1 MEQVL
6 HRFTSQ
12 VDEKYSHIVGRF
24 RRELTHPERTRETEL
39 GNLFADIF
47 TRSLGVDVMLIGS
60 GSIRAEK
67 LGPIV
72 TYGDLI
78 EGFPYDDGVFM
89 FKVTG
94 RQLRQMLRYMLREE
108 AYAGHTEFYQLPSTL
123 RLRYDRAK
131 GDFDYFT
138 YCGKEVGK
146 EIGDDALFTVGL
158 QNYHFKN
165 IESFFNISY
174 ETICKLQKPRTL
186 ESQYDDLVADVVKK
200 FNETQSLITVEAQYI
215 GSYKDINEALVAAH
229 AAGTGLP
236 AIAVANTDYVASYG
250 DSGLFE
256 NLDPYI
262 EGTSYDTDD
271 FSAGLLLSSQ
281 FEGKQVALPFLH
293 STQVIYYNK
302 TMADANGWTIPE
314 KIEDFT
320 PFLAEVHKTAGVY
333 GTVVPGW
340 DQWYFET
347 MYLNEGVQIIT
358 DDNTCDLGSDTAL
371 GVTSMIKDWC
381 DAGDAY
387 FAAGT
392 DASATMRQNFY
403 DQKTFSVMHT
413 SSLYNN
419 YVDKCPDFEVGMAWY
434 PAASTGDK
442 NSEVGGCVLGIPSK
456 NDQATK
462 NAAWQFLQFLCGKEV
477 NMEWAEGTGYLPTR
491 NSVLETDEGKQ
502 FLEKKP
508 AFQCIFDNLNLINPR
523 IQNSAWSELATTWKN
538 YMEVIMNQGGDVNSN
553 SEDMVTE
560 IDEILADHA

>member
-1 MEQVL
+1 MKKISRRSFLIATGAIAAATAMTACSGGSTGKANTTASSAASAAPE
-6 HRFTSQ
+6 T
-12 VDEKYSHIVGRF
+12 VDPSKYEV
-24 RRELTHPERTRETEL
+24 TE
-39 GNLFADIF
+39 
-47 TRSLGVDVMLIGS
+47 
-60 GSIRAEK
+60 
-67 LGPIV
+67 PI
-72 TYGDLI
+72 
-78 EGFPYDDGVFM
+78 
-89 FKVTG
+89 
-94 RQLRQMLRYMLREE
+94 
-108 AYAGHTEFYQLPSTL
+108 
-123 RLRYDRAK
+123 
-131 GDFDYFT
+131 
-138 YCGKEVGK
+138 
-146 EIGDDALFTVGL
+146 
-158 QNYHFKN
+158 
-165 IESFFNISY
+165 
-174 ETICKLQKPRTL
+174 TITWWHAL
-186 ESQYDDLVADVVKK
+186 ESQYDELVADVVKK
-200 FNETQSLITVEAQYI
+200 FNATQSLITVEAQYI

-236 AIAVANTDYVASYG
+236 AVAVANTDYVASYG
-250 DSGLFE
+250 DSGLYE

-262 EGTSYDTDD
+262 AGTGYDVDD

-281 FEGKQVALPFLH
+281 YEGKQVALPFLH

-302 TMADANGWTIPE
+302 TMADENGWTIPE

-320 PFLAEVHKTAGVY
+320 PFLAEVHSKKGIY

-358 DDNTCDLGSDTAL
+358 SDNDCDLNSETAL
-371 GVTSMIKDWC
+371 GVTNMIKGWC

-419 YVDKCPDFEVGMAWY
+419 YVSKCPDFEVGMAWY
-434 PAASTGDK
+434 PAATTGDK

-491 NSVLETDEGKQ
+491 NSVLNTEEGKE

-523 IQNSAWSELATTWKN
+523 IQNAAWSELATTWKN
-538 YMEVIMNQGGDVNSN
+538 YMEVMMNQDGDVTSGSN
-553 SEDMVTE
+553 DMVTE
-560 IDEILADHA
+560 INEILEDHA

>member
-1 MEQVL
+1 MKKISRRSFLIATGAIAAATAMTACSGGSTGKANTTASSAASAAPE
-6 HRFTSQ
+6 T
-12 VDEKYSHIVGRF
+12 VDPSKYEV
-24 RRELTHPERTRETEL
+24 TE
-39 GNLFADIF
+39 
-47 TRSLGVDVMLIGS
+47 
-60 GSIRAEK
+60 
-67 LGPIV
+67 PI
-72 TYGDLI
+72 
-78 EGFPYDDGVFM
+78 
-89 FKVTG
+89 
-94 RQLRQMLRYMLREE
+94 
-108 AYAGHTEFYQLPSTL
+108 
-123 RLRYDRAK
+123 
-131 GDFDYFT
+131 
-138 YCGKEVGK
+138 
-146 EIGDDALFTVGL
+146 
-158 QNYHFKN
+158 
-165 IESFFNISY
+165 
-174 ETICKLQKPRTL
+174 TITWWHAL
-186 ESQYDDLVADVVKK
+186 ESQYDELVADVVKK
-200 FNETQSLITVEAQYI
+200 FNATQSLITVEAQYI

-236 AIAVANTDYVASYG
+236 AVAVANTDYVASYG
-250 DSGLFE
+250 DSGLYE

-262 EGTSYDTDD
+262 AGTGYDVDD

-281 FEGKQVALPFLH
+281 YEGKQVALPFLH

-302 TMADANGWTIPE
+302 TMADENGWTIPE

-320 PFLAEVHKTAGVY
+320 PFLAEVHSKKGIY

-358 DDNTCDLGSDTAL
+358 GDNDCDLNSETAL
-371 GVTSMIKDWC
+371 GVTNMIKGWC

-419 YVDKCPDFEVGMAWY
+419 YVSKCPDFEVGMAWY
-434 PAASTGDK
+434 PAATTGDK

-491 NSVLETDEGKQ
+491 NSVLNTEEGKE

-523 IQNSAWSELATTWKN
+523 IQNAAWSELATTWKN
-538 YMEVIMNQGGDVNSN
+538 YMEVMMNQDGDVTSGSN
-553 SEDMVTE
+553 DMVTE
-560 IDEILADHA
+560 INEILEDHA

>member
-1 MEQVL
+1 MKKISRRSFLIATGAIAAATAMTACSGGSTGKANTTASSAASAAPE
-6 HRFTSQ
+6 T
-12 VDEKYSHIVGRF
+12 VDPSKYEV
-24 RRELTHPERTRETEL
+24 TE
-39 GNLFADIF
+39 
-47 TRSLGVDVMLIGS
+47 
-60 GSIRAEK
+60 
-67 LGPIV
+67 PI
-72 TYGDLI
+72 
-78 EGFPYDDGVFM
+78 
-89 FKVTG
+89 
-94 RQLRQMLRYMLREE
+94 
-108 AYAGHTEFYQLPSTL
+108 
-123 RLRYDRAK
+123 
-131 GDFDYFT
+131 
-138 YCGKEVGK
+138 
-146 EIGDDALFTVGL
+146 
-158 QNYHFKN
+158 
-165 IESFFNISY
+165 
-174 ETICKLQKPRTL
+174 TITWWHAL
-186 ESQYDDLVADVVKK
+186 ESQYDELVADVVKK
-200 FNETQSLITVEAQYI
+200 FNATQNLITVEAQYI

-236 AIAVANTDYVASYG
+236 AVAVANTDYVASYG
-250 DSGLFE
+250 ESGLYE
-256 NLDPYI
+256 DLDPYI
-262 EGTSYDTDD
+262 AGTGYDVDD

-281 FEGKQVALPFLH
+281 YEGKQVALPFLH

-302 TMADANGWTIPE
+302 TMADENGWTIPE

-320 PFLAEVHKTAGVY
+320 PFLAEVHSKKGIY

-358 DDNTCDLGSDTAL
+358 GDNDCDLNSETAL
-371 GVTSMIKDWC
+371 GVTNMIKGWC

-419 YVDKCPDFEVGMAWY
+419 YVSKCPDFEVGMAWY
-434 PAASTGDK
+434 PAATTGDK

-491 NSVLETDEGKQ
+491 NSVLNTDEGKE

-523 IQNSAWSELATTWKN
+523 IQNAAWSELATTWKN
-538 YMEVIMNQGGDVNSN
+538 YMEIMMNQDGDVTSGSN
-553 SEDMVTE
+553 DMVTE
-560 IDEILADHA
+560 INEILEDHA

>member
-1 MEQVL
+1 MKKISRRSFLIATGAIAAATVMTACSGGSTGKANTTASSAASAAPE
-6 HRFTSQ
+6 T
-12 VDEKYSHIVGRF
+12 VDPSKYEV
-24 RRELTHPERTRETEL
+24 TE
-39 GNLFADIF
+39 
-47 TRSLGVDVMLIGS
+47 
-60 GSIRAEK
+60 
-67 LGPIV
+67 PI
-72 TYGDLI
+72 
-78 EGFPYDDGVFM
+78 
-89 FKVTG
+89 
-94 RQLRQMLRYMLREE
+94 
-108 AYAGHTEFYQLPSTL
+108 
-123 RLRYDRAK
+123 
-131 GDFDYFT
+131 
-138 YCGKEVGK
+138 
-146 EIGDDALFTVGL
+146 
-158 QNYHFKN
+158 
-165 IESFFNISY
+165 
-174 ETICKLQKPRTL
+174 TITWWHAL
-186 ESQYDDLVADVVKK
+186 ESQYDELVADVVKK
-200 FNETQSLITVEAQYI
+200 FNATQNLITVEAQYI

-236 AIAVANTDYVASYG
+236 AVAVANTDYVASYG
-250 DSGLFE
+250 DSGLYE

-262 EGTSYDTDD
+262 AGTGYDIDD

-281 FEGKQVALPFLH
+281 HEGKQVALPFLH

-302 TMADANGWTIPE
+302 TMADENGWTIPE
-314 KIEDFT
+314 KIQDFT
-320 PFLAEVHKTAGVY
+320 TFLAEIHSKKGIY

-347 MYLNEGVQIIT
+347 LYLNEGVQIIT
-358 DDNTCDLGSDTAL
+358 GDNDCDLNGDAAL
-371 GVTSMIKDWC
+371 GVTKMIKGWC

-419 YVDKCPDFEVGMAWY
+419 YVSKCPDFEVGMAWY
-434 PAASTGDK
+434 PAATTGDK

-491 NSVLETDEGKQ
+491 NSVLNTEEGKK

-523 IQNSAWSELATTWKN
+523 IQNAAWSELATTWKN
-538 YMEVIMNQGGDVNSN
+538 YMEIIMNQGGDITSDSN
-553 SEDMVTE
+553 DMVTE
-560 IDEILADHA
+560 INEILEDHA

>member
-1 MEQVL
+1 MKKISRRSFLIATGAIAAATAMTACSGGSTGKANTTASSAASAAPE
-6 HRFTSQ
+6 T
-12 VDEKYSHIVGRF
+12 VDPSKYEV
-24 RRELTHPERTRETEL
+24 TE
-39 GNLFADIF
+39 
-47 TRSLGVDVMLIGS
+47 
-60 GSIRAEK
+60 
-67 LGPIV
+67 PI
-72 TYGDLI
+72 
-78 EGFPYDDGVFM
+78 
-89 FKVTG
+89 
-94 RQLRQMLRYMLREE
+94 
-108 AYAGHTEFYQLPSTL
+108 
-123 RLRYDRAK
+123 
-131 GDFDYFT
+131 
-138 YCGKEVGK
+138 
-146 EIGDDALFTVGL
+146 
-158 QNYHFKN
+158 
-165 IESFFNISY
+165 
-174 ETICKLQKPRTL
+174 TITWWHAL
-186 ESQYDDLVADVVKK
+186 ESQYDELVADVVKK
-200 FNETQSLITVEAQYI
+200 FNATQNLITVEAQYI

-236 AIAVANTDYVASYG
+236 AVAVANTDYVASYG
-250 DSGLFE
+250 DSGLYE

-262 EGTSYDTDD
+262 AGTGYDVDD

-281 FEGKQVALPFLH
+281 YEGKQVALPFLH

-302 TMADANGWTIPE
+302 TMADENGWTIPE

-320 PFLAEVHKTAGVY
+320 PFLAEVHSKKGIY

-358 DDNTCDLGSDTAL
+358 GDNDCDLNSETAL
-371 GVTSMIKDWC
+371 GVTNMIKGWC

-419 YVDKCPDFEVGMAWY
+419 YVSKCPDFEVGMAWY
-434 PAASTGDK
+434 PAATTGDK

-491 NSVLETDEGKQ
+491 NSVLNTEEGKE

-538 YMEVIMNQGGDVNSN
+538 YMEIMMNQDGDVTSGSN
-553 SEDMVTE
+553 DMVTE
-560 IDEILADHA
+560 INEILEDHA

>member
-1 MEQVL
+1 MKKISRRSFLMASGTFAAATALTACSGGGSTGKAGANASSAAAPASSEA
-6 HRFTSQ
+6 
-12 VDEKYSHIVGRF
+12 VDPSKYEV
-24 RRELTHPERTRETEL
+24 TE
-39 GNLFADIF
+39 
-47 TRSLGVDVMLIGS
+47 
-60 GSIRAEK
+60 
-67 LGPIV
+67 PI
-72 TYGDLI
+72 
-78 EGFPYDDGVFM
+78 
-89 FKVTG
+89 
-94 RQLRQMLRYMLREE
+94 
-108 AYAGHTEFYQLPSTL
+108 
-123 RLRYDRAK
+123 
-131 GDFDYFT
+131 
-138 YCGKEVGK
+138 
-146 EIGDDALFTVGL
+146 
-158 QNYHFKN
+158 
-165 IESFFNISY
+165 
-174 ETICKLQKPRTL
+174 TITWWHVL
-186 ESQYDDLVADVVKK
+186 ESQYDELVADVVKK
-200 FNETQSLITVEAQYI
+200 FNATQKLITVEAQYI

-236 AIAVANTDYVASYG
+236 AVAVANTDYVASYG
-250 DSGLFE
+250 DSGLYE

-262 EGTSYDTDD
+262 AGTDYDVDD

-281 FEGKQVALPFLH
+281 YKGKQVALPFLH

-302 TMADANGWTIPE
+302 TMADANGWKIPE

-320 PFLAEVHKTAGVY
+320 PFLAEVHSKKGIY

-347 MYLNEGVQIIT
+347 LYLNEGVQIIT
-358 DDNTCDLGSDTAL
+358 GDNDCDLNGDAAL
-371 GVTSMIKDWC
+371 GVTKMIKGWC

-387 FAAGT
+387 FASGT

-419 YVDKCPDFEVGMAWY
+419 YVSKCPDFEVGMAWY
-434 PAASTGDK
+434 PAATTGDK

-491 NSVLETDEGKQ
+491 NSVLNTEEGKK

-523 IQNSAWSELATTWKN
+523 IQNAAWSELATTWKN
-538 YMEVIMNQGGDVNSN
+538 YMEIMMNQGGDITSGSN
-553 SEDMVTE
+553 DMVTE
-560 IDEILADHA
+560 INEILEDHA

>member
-1 MEQVL
+1 MKKISRRSFLMASGTFAAATALTACSGGGSTGKAGANASSATAPASSEA
-6 HRFTSQ
+6 
-12 VDEKYSHIVGRF
+12 VDPSKYEV
-24 RRELTHPERTRETEL
+24 TE
-39 GNLFADIF
+39 
-47 TRSLGVDVMLIGS
+47 
-60 GSIRAEK
+60 
-67 LGPIV
+67 PI
-72 TYGDLI
+72 
-78 EGFPYDDGVFM
+78 
-89 FKVTG
+89 
-94 RQLRQMLRYMLREE
+94 
-108 AYAGHTEFYQLPSTL
+108 
-123 RLRYDRAK
+123 
-131 GDFDYFT
+131 
-138 YCGKEVGK
+138 
-146 EIGDDALFTVGL
+146 
-158 QNYHFKN
+158 
-165 IESFFNISY
+165 
-174 ETICKLQKPRTL
+174 TITWWHAL
-186 ESQYDDLVADVVKK
+186 ESQYDELVADVVKK
-200 FNETQSLITVEAQYI
+200 FNATQKLITVEAQYI

-236 AIAVANTDYVASYG
+236 AVAVANTDYVASYG
-250 DSGLFE
+250 DSGLYE

-262 EGTSYDTDD
+262 AGTDYDVDD

-281 FEGKQVALPFLH
+281 YKGKQVALPFLH

-302 TMADANGWTIPE
+302 TMADANGWKIPE

-320 PFLAEVHKTAGVY
+320 PFLAEVHSKKGIY

-347 MYLNEGVQIIT
+347 LYLNEGVQIIT
-358 DDNTCDLGSDTAL
+358 GDNDCDLNGDAAL
-371 GVTSMIKDWC
+371 GVTKMIKGWC

-387 FAAGT
+387 FASGT

-419 YVDKCPDFEVGMAWY
+419 YVSKCPDFEVGMAWY
-434 PAASTGDK
+434 PAATTGDK

-491 NSVLETDEGKQ
+491 NSVLNTEEGKK

-523 IQNSAWSELATTWKN
+523 IQNAAWSELATTWKN
-538 YMEVIMNQGGDVNSN
+538 YMEIMMNQGGDITSGSN
-553 SEDMVTE
+553 DMVTE
-560 IDEILADHA
+560 INEILEDHA

>member
-1 MEQVL
+1 MKKISRRSFLIATGAIAAATAMTACSGGSTGKANTTASSAASAAPE
-6 HRFTSQ
+6 T
-12 VDEKYSHIVGRF
+12 VDPSKYEV
-24 RRELTHPERTRETEL
+24 TE
-39 GNLFADIF
+39 
-47 TRSLGVDVMLIGS
+47 
-60 GSIRAEK
+60 
-67 LGPIV
+67 PI
-72 TYGDLI
+72 
-78 EGFPYDDGVFM
+78 
-89 FKVTG
+89 
-94 RQLRQMLRYMLREE
+94 
-108 AYAGHTEFYQLPSTL
+108 
-123 RLRYDRAK
+123 
-131 GDFDYFT
+131 
-138 YCGKEVGK
+138 
-146 EIGDDALFTVGL
+146 
-158 QNYHFKN
+158 
-165 IESFFNISY
+165 
-174 ETICKLQKPRTL
+174 TITWWHAL
-186 ESQYDDLVADVVKK
+186 ESQYDELVADVVKK
-200 FNETQSLITVEAQYI
+200 FNATQSLITVEAQYI

-236 AIAVANTDYVASYG
+236 AVAVANTDYVASYG
-250 DSGLFE
+250 DSGLYE

-262 EGTSYDTDD
+262 AGTGYDVDD

-281 FEGKQVALPFLH
+281 YEGKQVALPFLH

-302 TMADANGWTIPE
+302 TMADENGWTIPE

-320 PFLAEVHKTAGVY
+320 PFLAEVHSKKGIY

-358 DDNTCDLGSDTAL
+358 GDNDCDLNSETAL
-371 GVTSMIKDWC
+371 GVTNMIKGWC

-419 YVDKCPDFEVGMAWY
+419 YVSKCPDFEVGMAWY
-434 PAASTGDK
+434 PAATTGDK

-491 NSVLETDEGKQ
+491 NSVLNTEEVKE

-523 IQNSAWSELATTWKN
+523 IQNAAWSELATTWKN
-538 YMEVIMNQGGDVNSN
+538 YMEVMMNQDGDVTSGSN
-553 SEDMVTE
+553 DMVTE
-560 IDEILADHA
+560 INEILEDHA